1 MLPLEPTGCGGVTGG
16 LTGDSGVFSGAS
28 PPKIPLSAGIE
39 NGKKRPLPIFP
50 IFSSGFPPRGLTIG
64 EKCAKLQ
71 MIKGCEEDTRFGKM
85 L

>member
-16 LTGDSGVFSGAS
+16 LTGDSGVFFRGK
-28 PPKIPLSAGIE
+28 PPKNPPLGGNRKRE
-39 NGKKRPLPIFP
+39 KRPLPIFP

>member
-1 MLPLEPTGCGGVTGG
+1 MLPLEPAGCGGVTEG
-16 LTGDSGVFSGAS
+16 LTGDSGGFFPGQTPKNS
-28 PPKIPLSAGIE
+28 PLGGNRKQE
-39 NGKKRPLPIFP
+39 KRPLPIFS
-50 IFSSGFPPRGLTIG
+50 IFSSGFLPWGLTIG